1 MNYNSLSW
9 KYIGFEPLLF
19 YYACLEG
26 NCLYFFIM
34 CYVHWLWF
42 DQCATSVNENEGYLG
57 ASAEMCVDE
66 IVLIPSL
73 IFIMIGRVAHEFA
86 KLVSS

>member
-1 MNYNSLSW
+1 
-9 KYIGFEPLLF
+9 
-19 YYACLEG
+19 
-26 NCLYFFIM
+26 M

-42 DQCATSVNENEGYLG
+42 DQCATNVNENEGYLG

-73 IFIMIGRVAHEFA
+73 IFIMIGSVAHEFA